1 MKLLALSAT
10 AACVTAFTAPK
21 SIQIAQPAVRPSRTT
36 AYARAAAAPAARTAI
51 ILGSTRRGPDGK
63 IYIGEP
69 EPMEVIEDLLGGL
82 LGGLDRAADRIFG
95 PVPQLIP
102 IPIPV
107 EDEREQANKRPDS
120 GM

>member
-36 AYARAAAAPAARTAI
+36 AYARAGVV
-51 ILGSTRRGPDGK
+51 LGSTRKDPRTGK

-107 EDEREQANKRPDS
+107 EDEREQANRRPDS
-120 GM
+120 DM